1 MGLSQYIPGG
11 MKENYKLAS
20 TWAENQTSKLQNT
33 KQEG

>member
-1 MGLSQYIPGG
+1 MGPSQYVPGE

-20 TWAENQTSKLQNT
+20 TRAENQTSELQNT